1 VPPSAAPSK
10 EVKLKFGGKHDF
22 ATPRMVQQTLDGFEP
37 AVLGDPDAKPAREL
51 DRIAAPT
58 PGQTLSVTLVCSE
71 FTCRCPVTNQ
81 PDWATIEIEY
91 EPNYWL
97 VESKS
102 MKLYL
107 ETYREEG
114 IFHEYLAQKILDD
127 FTRQIEPV
135 TCRVTANF
143 NTRGGIAIS
152 ATADYYRPTELHL
165 VTEIGKMVDEEK
177 MTI

>member
-1 VPPSAAPSK
+1 M
-10 EVKLKFGGKHDF
+10 D
-22 ATPRMVQQTLDGFEP
+22 VQLP
-37 AVLGDPDAKPAREL
+37 LALGDPDAEPSRVL

-58 PGQTLSVTLVCSE
+58 PGQTLSVTLICTE
-71 FTCRCPVTNQ
+71 FTCRYPVTNQ

-91 EPNYWL
+91 EPNHWL

-107 ETYREEG
+107 ETYRDVG

-152 ATADYYRPTELHL
+152 ATADYWRPAELQP
-165 VTEIGKMVDEEK
+165 VMAMGKMVDREK